1 MKRKYSVG
9 YFIFMAI
16 LVGGLSF
23 IYAYTGNKEN
33 EINLYAEADEI
44 EEEDSINSNSNV
56 ILSEGYILRQRGD
69 YVVVYLY
76 DNETLFEETSI
87 LMSSLDEELQREIE
101 EGKYIETTKELYGF
115 LENYS
120 S

>member
-9 YFIFMAI
+9 YFIFMVI

-33 EINLYAEADEI
+33 EINLYAEV
-44 EEEDSINSNSNV
+44 EEDESINSNSNV